1 MKKICRIFAL
11 MSLMALAACT
21 TGRTTS
27 GESLSQAVNRHEQQI
42 QSILSQ
48 VGQVEQVLP
57 GQAEMWSQMQSMRQE
72 LNQINGQLSQMGLA
86 EGGTDLAV
94 MQENITRLQAATRK
108 IASQLAID
116 VGSLEAGGS
125 IAPTSPLVS
134 TSGQSPQL
142 TQPPIQT
149 STTVVPADNNTAQNL
164 YDSGIKAFDQR
175 RYKDAVAAFK
185 SFTSNYPK
193 HQLAGNAAFW
203 EGESY
208 YQLGEYGRA
217 ALAYQEVLDK
227 YKSSSKYQA
236 SLLKQGISFYNAGKK
251 SAAKER
257 LQELVSRYP
266 SSSEASRAKQF
277 MTSNKL

>member
-1 MKKICRIFAL
+1 MKKHCRIV
-11 MSLMALAACT
+11 ALAGILVLAGCT
-21 TGRTTS
+21 TGKTTS
-27 GESLSQAVNRHEQQI
+27 GESLGQTVNRHEQQI

-72 LNQINGQLSQMGLA
+72 LNQINGQLSQTGLA
-86 EGGTDLAV
+86 GGGADLGV

-116 VGSLEAGGS
+116 VGPLEAGGS
-125 IAPTSPLVS
+125 FDATDPMVSSGMQTPPPTV
-134 TSGQSPQL
+134 
-142 TQPPIQT
+142 PIQT
-149 STTVVPADNNTAQNL
+149 TTTAIPADKNTAQTL
-164 YDSGIKAFDQR
+164 YDGGIKAFDQR

-227 YKSSSKYQA
+227 YKTSPKYQA
-236 SLLKQGISFYNAGKK
+236 SLLKQGIAFHNAGKK

-277 MTSNKL
+277 MTTNKL

>member
-1 MKKICRIFAL
+1 MKKLSTILALICL
-11 MSLMALAACT
+11 VALAGCT
-21 TGRTTS
+21 AGRTSS
-27 GESLSQAVNRHEQQI
+27 GESLNQTVNRHEQQI
-42 QSILSQ
+42 QTILSQ

-72 LNQINGQLSQMGLA
+72 LNQINGQLSQMGLT
-86 EGGTDLAV
+86 EGGADISV
-94 MQENITRLQAATRK
+94 MQENISRLQAAVRK
-108 IASQLAID
+108 MSSQLAID
-116 VGSLEAGGS
+116 VGPLEAGGALTS
-125 IAPTSPLVS
+125 TPPLISSQRQTPTHVV
-134 TSGQSPQL
+134 
-142 TQPPIQT
+142 PIQT
-149 STTVVPADNNTAQNL
+149 STSVVPVDSNTAQNV

-193 HQLAGNAAFW
+193 HKLAGNAAFW

-227 YKSSSKYQA
+227 YKSSQKYQA
-236 SLLKQGISFYNAGKK
+236 SLLKQGISFFNAGKK

-257 LQELVSRYP
+257 LQELISTYP
-266 SSSEASRAKQF
+266 NSSEASRAKQF
-277 MTSNKL
+277 ITSNKL